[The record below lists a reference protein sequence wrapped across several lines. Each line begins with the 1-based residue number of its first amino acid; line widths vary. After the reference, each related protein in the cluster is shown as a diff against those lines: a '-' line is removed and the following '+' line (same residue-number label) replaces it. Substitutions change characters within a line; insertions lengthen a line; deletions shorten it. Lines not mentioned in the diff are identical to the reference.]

1 MLTRNAPSYSRASI
15 ASLASLARALC
26 VSEEELAA
34 VRKLVP
40 MSYRRQEQPKR
51 GGGVRV
57 TYSVGK
63 RLKALQGRI
72 LHRLLRQ
79 VVLPDYLLGS
89 RPGKN
94 YLDNV
99 QMHCGATTL
108 FGEDA
113 EDFFPSIRRHHV
125 RSIFQGLMHFS
136 PEVAECLTDLCV
148 YEDAV
153 PQGARTSGDLANLVL
168 WRREPALVTAFA
180 DRGLKYS
187 RFVDDIYVSAQRAL
201 ATDEKT
207 WIVGQIH
214 RLLALEGLRI
224 KRKKHEL
231 AGAGGAMRVHRVGIN
246 ANRPSI
252 PKSER
257 SKLRAA
263 VHEFERLSRTSR
275 AAELPK
281 AFPKLRGR
289 LFRLKSMHPAEYAR
303 LTSRTGKALRSA
315 ENNLRET

>member
-1 MLTRNAPSYSRASI
+1 MLPPNAPSYSRASI
-15 ASLASLARALC
+15 ASLASLARALG
-26 VSEEELAA
+26 VSDEELAA
-34 VRKLVP
+34 VQKLAP
-40 MSYRRQEQPKR
+40 TSYRRQEQPKR

-57 TYSVGK
+57 TYSIGK
-63 RLKALQGRI
+63 RLKTLQGRI
-72 LHRLLRQ
+72 LHRLLRHA
-79 VVLPDYLLGS
+79 VLPDYLLGS
-89 RPGKN
+89 RPGRN

-136 PEVAECLTDLCV
+136 PEVAECLTDLCI

-168 WRREPALVTAFA
+168 WRREPALVTEFA

-201 ATDEKT
+201 ATNEKT
-207 WIVGQIH
+207 WIVGQLH

-231 AGAGGAMRVHRVGIN
+231 ADAGGAMRVHRVGIN

-257 SKLRAA
+257 AKLRAA
-263 VHEFERLSRTSR
+263 VHEFERQSRTSL
-275 AAELPK
+275 AAESPK
-281 AFPKLRGR
+281 ALSKLRGR
-289 LFRLKSMHPAEYAR
+289 LFRLKNMHPAEYAQ
-303 LTSRTGKALRSA
+303 LSSRVQVAKGSIESR
-315 ENNLRET
+315 